1 MGYLNNDGL
10 AYFWQN
16 AKLYIGNGSGISMI
30 SAVLPSSGWDE
41 NQQQMIDV
49 PGVLSDESKQLI
61 IPVPFKAEAEQY
73 YDAGVRCIDQLAG
86 QLKFSAETVPESDL
100 QVFVVIV
107 NVYAGGDEDDAVYEW
122 WSPSMTSNNTPVPF
136 VASASNPLNI
146 SRLNPYLAFD
156 NNVKVVDDYYH
167 STNQL
172 GWLQFDF
179 GETVKVKGWQM
190 YPAYDAQNTQ
200 YLCIPKNFVI
210 EGSRNS
216 SDWDVIYTADPNL
229 DYDPSTFTYRVCM
242 FDSIANY
249 RYYRIRTT
257 GVNYQG
263 NNYMLIG
270 NIQFYR
276 PIQSEVT

>member
-1 MGYLNNDGL
+1 MKLMYDGDEIL
-10 AYFWQN
+10 V
-16 AKLYIGNGSGISMI
+16 SGFSSSATTMI
-30 SAVLPSSGWDE
+30 PAVLPSSGWGE
-41 NQQQMIDV
+41 NQQQVIDV
-49 PGVLSDESKQLI
+49 PGVLSEESKQLI
-61 IPVPFKAEAEQY
+61 IPVPFKSEAEQY
-73 YDAGVRCIDQLAG
+73 YNAGIRCIDQLAG

-107 NVYAGGDEDDAVYEW
+107 NVYAGSDEDDAVYEW
-122 WSPSMTSNNTPVPF
+122 WSPQMTSNTTPVPY

-179 GETVKVKGWQM
+179 GATAKVKGLQM
-190 YPAYDAQNTQ
+190 YPAFDNVNPQHQT
-200 YLCIPKNFVI
+200 LPKNFVI
-210 EGSRNS
+210 EASNDGTNF
-216 SDWDVIYTADPNL
+216 DTVYTADLNL
-229 DYDPSTFTYRVCM
+229 DYDSSTFTYRVCM
-242 FDSIANY
+242 FDSIVNY

-263 NNYMLIG
+263 NYYMLIG

-276 PIQSEVT
+276 PVKTEVT